1 MNRAFLIALVPAA
14 VVAIAYLWAASFL
27 GVPLNTARLVIA
39 VAGFLVIACAVYW
52 YRRRKARPSR
62 G

>member
-14 VVAIAYLWAASFL
+14 VVAIAYLLAASFL
-27 GVPLNTARLVIA
+27 GVQLNAARLVIA
-39 VAGFLVIACAVYW
+39 VAGLFAVAGAVYW
-52 YRRRKARPSR
+52 YRRRKARLFR

>member
-14 VVAIAYLWAASFL
+14 LVAIAYLAAASFL
-27 GVPLNTARLVIA
+27 GVQLSTARFVIA
-39 VAGFLVIACAVYW
+39 VAGFFAVAGAVYW
-52 YRRRKARPSR
+52 VRRRKARSFR